1 MIVCAGTAYLGLDKH
16 PAMLALVKQGLDKYG
31 MHYGGSRLSALAP
44 GIHTEAEAALCAW
57 TGAPAALLVSSGT
70 AAGQLVARQL
80 AHRQADLQAG
90 PLTHPALWWPGST
103 HHTDWGAWAQAIVQP
118 NAAGLSDGIDPLGV
132 ELPPWPLLP
141 LAAVSELVV
150 DDSHLL
156 GCYGAEGA
164 GSWPRLSAAMHGQLW
179 VTGSLGKALSLPA
192 GVVLGSVAGVDALK
206 AMPQFGGASPPP
218 PAFLYAWLHA
228 EDIIRT
234 QQKTLADYVAFV
246 QSALAGHSAV
256 RIVPGFPVIGLRHH
270 AWVDALADCG
280 IIASSFHYP
289 SAQHPRY
296 SRLVLHAA
304 LTAQDVQHI
313 TTALV
318 ELCDAETP

>member
-1 MIVCAGTAYLGLDKH
+1 MIICAGTAYLGLDKH

-44 GIHTEAEAALCAW
+44 GIHAEAEAALCEW

-70 AAGQLVARQL
+70 TAGQLVARHL
-80 AHRQADLQAG
+80 AHRQADLHAS
-90 PLTHPALWWPGST
+90 PLTHPALWWPDSA
-103 HHTDWGAWAQAIVQP
+103 HHTDWPGWAQAIVQP
-118 NAAGLSDGIDPLGV
+118 NAVGLSDGIDPLAV

-141 LAAVSELVV
+141 QATISELVV

-156 GCYGAEGA
+156 GCYGTDGT
-164 GSWPRLSAAMHGQLW
+164 GSWLQLSAAMPGPLW

-218 PAFLYAWLHA
+218 PAFLHAWLHA
-228 EDIIRT
+228 GAIIRA
-234 QQKTLADYVAFV
+234 QQNTLTDYVTFV
-246 QSALAGHSAV
+246 HTALAGHPAV
-256 RIVPGFPVIGLRHH
+256 RIIPGFPVIGLRHH
-270 AWVDALADCG
+270 SWVDALAQRG
-280 IIASSFHYP
+280 ITVSSFHYP

-304 LTAQDVQHI
+304 LTPQDIQHI
-313 TTALV
+313 AAALL
-318 ELCDAETP
+318 ELCDT